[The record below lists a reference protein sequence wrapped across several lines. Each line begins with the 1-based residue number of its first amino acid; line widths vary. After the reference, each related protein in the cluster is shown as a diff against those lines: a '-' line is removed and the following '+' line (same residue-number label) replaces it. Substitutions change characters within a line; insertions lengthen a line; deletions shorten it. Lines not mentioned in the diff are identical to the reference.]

1 MTTPHLSGRIA
12 LVTGASR
19 GIGRAASLALARAGA
34 HIVAIA
40 RDVGRLEELDDA
52 IRAEGGAATLVP
64 MDMKDFA
71 AIDRAGKAIFD
82 RWGKLDILFGN
93 AAILGTLTPLA
104 HLAPSLW
111 DEIFAINVT
120 ANLRLIRAFDPL
132 LRLSDAGRALFV
144 SSAVA
149 HGGRPYWGGYAI
161 SKAALESMVRVYA
174 AELAGT
180 TVRVNMLNPG
190 PTRTDMRAA
199 AMPGE
204 DPMTLPA
211 PEELTPLILEL
222 LSPECDDN
230 GELFAFKRAS
240 AKA

>member
-1 MTTPHLSGRIA
+1 MTDPHLSGRIA

-19 GIGRAASLALARAGA
+19 GIGRASAVALARAGA
-34 HIVAIA
+34 HVVAVA
-40 RDVGRLEELDDA
+40 RQVGGLEDLDDA
-52 IRAEGGAATLVP
+52 IKKDGGTATLVP
-64 MDMKDFA
+64 MDLQDFA
-71 AIDRAGKAIFD
+71 AIDRVGKAIFD

-93 AAILGTLTPLA
+93 AGILGPLTPLT
-104 HLAPSLW
+104 HLQASVWEEVMRVNL
-111 DEIFAINVT
+111 T
-120 ANLRLIRAFDPL
+120 ANWRLIRALDPL

-149 HGGRPYWGGYAI
+149 HGGRPFWGAYSI

-180 TVRVNMLNPG
+180 TVRANLLTPG

-199 AMPGE
+199 AMPAE

-211 PEELTPLILEL
+211 PEELTPLIVEL
-222 LSPECDDN
+222 LSAECSDS
-230 GELFAFKRAS
+230 GELFTFKR
-240 AKA
+240 

>member
-19 GIGRAASLALARAGA
+19 GIGKAASLALARAGA

-82 RWGKLDILFGN
+82 RWGKLDMLFGN

-149 HGGRPYWGGYAI
+149 HGGRPYWGGYAV

-180 TVRVNMLNPG
+180 TVRANILNPG

-222 LSPECDDN
+222 LSPDCDDN
-230 GELFAFKRAS
+230 GELFAFRARS
-240 AKA
+240 S

>member
-82 RWGKLDILFGN
+82 RWGKLDMLFGN

-180 TVRVNMLNPG
+180 TVRANILNPG

>member
-1 MTTPHLSGRIA
+1 MSQHLSGRIA

-52 IRAEGGAATLVP
+52 INAEGGAATLVP

-93 AAILGTLTPLA
+93 AAILGSLTPLA
-104 HLAPSLW
+104 HFVPSVWEDL
-111 DEIFAINVT
+111 IAVNVT

-149 HGGRPYWGGYAI
+149 HGARPYWGGYAV
-161 SKAALESMVRVYA
+161 SKAALESMVRIYA
-174 AELAGT
+174 SELAGT
-180 TVRVNMLNPG
+180 TVRANILNPG

-211 PEELTPLILEL
+211 PEELTPLIVEL

-230 GELFAFKRAS
+230 GQLFAFKRGA
-240 AKA
+240 AKV

>member
-1 MTTPHLSGRIA
+1 MTSRHLSGRIA

-19 GIGRAASLALARAGA
+19 GIGRAASIALARAGA

-52 IRAEGGAATLVP
+52 IRAEGGATTLVP
-64 MDMKDFA
+64 MDMKDFP

-93 AAILGTLTPLA
+93 AAILGPLTPLA
-104 HLAPSLW
+104 HLPPSVW
-111 DEIFAINVT
+111 DELIAVNVT

-149 HGGRPYWGGYAI
+149 HGARPYWGGYAV
-161 SKAALESMVRVYA
+161 STHLC
-174 AELAGT
+174 L
-180 TVRVNMLNPG
+180 
-190 PTRTDMRAA
+190 RTGWDK
-199 AMPGE
+199 
-204 DPMTLPA
+204 
-211 PEELTPLILEL
+211 
-222 LSPECDDN
+222 C
-230 GELFAFKRAS
+230 
-240 AKA
+240 

>member
-1 MTTPHLSGRIA
+1 MTDQHLAGRIA

-19 GIGRAASLALARAGA
+19 GIGRATSIALARAGA
-34 HIVAIA
+34 HVVAVA
-40 RDVGRLEELDDA
+40 RDVGRLEDLDDA
-52 IRAEGGAATLVP
+52 IRKEGGAATLVP

-71 AIDRAGKAIFD
+71 AIDRAGQAVFE
-82 RWGKLDILFGN
+82 RWGKLDSLFGN
-93 AAILGTLTPLA
+93 AAILGPLTPLT
-104 HLAPSLW
+104 HLQPAAW
-111 DEIFAINVT
+111 TEIMQINLT
-120 ANLRLIRAFDPL
+120 ANWRLIRAFDPL

-149 HGGRPYWGGYAI
+149 HGARPFWGPYAI
-161 SKAALESMVRVYA
+161 SKAALESMVRTYA
-174 AELAGT
+174 SELAGT
-180 TVRVNMLNPG
+180 TVRANILNPG

-211 PEELTPLILEL
+211 PEELTPLIVEL

-230 GELFAFKRAS
+230 GELFAFKRGVVPS
-240 AKA
+240 